1 VPYDMIWLQKNTVNS
16 QGDTEHE
23 RIKNLIRTIGAKF
36 VTARRRQ
43 KIFPLLLIDTI
54 FHSFYP
60 SHSVVSPLL
69 EVAKRFFLSFI
80 SMKNL
85 CMCEMMLCKEFFS
98 VFFIRCLKLFSI
110 NIFSTQDSALSFAWY
125 DFAFS
130 SL

>member
-1 VPYDMIWLQKNTVNS
+1 MPYDLIWLQKNTVNS
-16 QGDTEHE
+16 QGDTKHE

-43 KIFPLLLIDTI
+43 NFFPTLLLDTI

-60 SHSVVSPLL
+60 SHSLVSPLL

-85 CMCEMMLCKEFFS
+85 CMCEMMLCKEFFFFS
-98 VFFIRCLKLFSI
+98 VFFIRCLLKLFSI
-110 NIFSTQDSALSFAWY
+110 NIFSTQDSALSFA
-125 DFAFS
+125 
-130 SL
+130 